1 MTPSSFLSIIIFS
14 LIIIIF
20 GVILLLIIKA
30 FISMYNQLVNSKQ
43 IGLQTWADIESSLQ
57 KRLDIIP
64 NLVETVKGYASH
76 EKSTLTEVQEL
87 RSQSY
92 ATKISNPEQI
102 KDFLNNQNQLSS
114 ALAKL
119 MAVTEN
125 YPNLKADQN
134 FLSLQQDLSGI
145 ESEISIKR
153 DRYNSAIQSF
163 NSLLLS
169 FFGRIVNAIMLK
181 YQEMPYFQADKQA
194 SQPPKV
200 SFS

>member
-1 MTPSSFLSIIIFS
+1 
-14 LIIIIF
+14 
-20 GVILLLIIKA
+20 
-30 FISMYNQLVNSKQ
+30 MYNQLVNSKQ

-57 KRLDIIP
+57 KRLDIVP

-92 ATKISNPEQI
+92 ATKVSSPEQI

-134 FLSLQQDLSGI
+134 FLSLQQELSGI

-169 FFGRIVNAIMLK
+169 FFGKIVNAIMLK

-194 SQPPKV
+194 NQPPKV
-200 SFS
+200 SF

>member
-14 LIIIIF
+14 LFIIIF
-20 GVILLLIIKA
+20 GVILLFIIKA

-57 KRLDIIP
+57 KRLDIVP

-92 ATKISNPEQI
+92 ATKVSSPEQI

-134 FLSLQQDLSGI
+134 FLSLQQELSGI

-169 FFGRIVNAIMLK
+169 FFGKIVNAIMLK

-194 SQPPKV
+194 NQPPKV
-200 SFS
+200 SF

>member
-1 MTPSSFLSIIIFS
+1 MTPGSFLSIIIFS

-92 ATKISNPEQI
+92 ATKVSSPEQI

-134 FLSLQQDLSGI
+134 FLSLQQELSGI

-169 FFGRIVNAIMLK
+169 FFGKIVNAIMLK

-194 SQPPKV
+194 IQPPKV